1 MKERLGML
9 FSLPRSL
16 VRGERL
22 TGLPMADPFPLRLTP
37 RVGFRAQPV
46 RWKPNLRLAREL
58 VGIRAISLAG

>member
-16 VRGERL
+16 VCGERL
-22 TGLPMADPFPLRLTP
+22 AGLPMADPFPLKLTP
-37 RVGFRAQPV
+37 RLGFRAQPV